1 MKGELTKEK
10 KFEPTPEMKAKI
22 DELIRK
28 VEAQEVRELS
38 ADELD
43 GVAGG
48 QGCFARDGVA
58 YISTDTPMGDMTV
71 DEFDDIV
78 KWAYDTCGVDNA
90 IGMANEL
97 FPSIYNE
104 KTLRTGGPEYMRDT
118 LRSRIIHMASG
129 DFNPFSIWGTWS

>member
-28 VEAQEVRELS
+28 VEAQEVR
-38 ADELD
+38 
-43 GVAGG
+43 
-48 QGCFARDGVA
+48 
-58 YISTDTPMGDMTV
+58 
-71 DEFDDIV
+71 
-78 KWAYDTCGVDNA
+78 
-90 IGMANEL
+90 EL

-129 DFNPFSIWGTWS
+129 DFNPFSIWG

>member
-10 KFEPTPEMKAKI
+10 KFEPTPEMKAQI
-22 DELIRK
+22 EELIRK

-71 DEFDDIV
+71 DEFYDIV

-129 DFNPFSIWGTWS
+129 DFNPFSIWG

>member
-1 MKGELTKEK
+1 LKGELTKEK

-48 QGCFARDGVA
+48 
-58 YISTDTPMGDMTV
+58 
-71 DEFDDIV
+71 
-78 KWAYDTCGVDNA
+78 
-90 IGMANEL
+90 
-97 FPSIYNE
+97 
-104 KTLRTGGPEYMRDT
+104 PEYMRDT

-129 DFNPFSIWGTWS
+129 DFNPFSIWG

>member
-1 MKGELTKEK
+1 LKGELTKEK

-58 YISTDTPMGDMTV
+58 YISTDTPMSDMTV
-71 DEFDDIV
+71 DEFYDIV

-129 DFNPFSIWGTWS
+129 DFNPFSIWG

>member
-58 YISTDTPMGDMTV
+58 YISTDTPMCDMTV
-71 DEFDDIV
+71 DEFYDIV

-129 DFNPFSIWGTWS
+129 DFNPFSIWG

>member
-1 MKGELTKEK
+1 LKGELTKEK

-58 YISTDTPMGDMTV
+58 YISTDTPMCDMTV
-71 DEFDDIV
+71 DEFYDIV

-129 DFNPFSIWGTWS
+129 DFNPFSIWG

>member
-48 QGCFARDGVA
+48 
-58 YISTDTPMGDMTV
+58 
-71 DEFDDIV
+71 
-78 KWAYDTCGVDNA
+78 
-90 IGMANEL
+90 
-97 FPSIYNE
+97 
-104 KTLRTGGPEYMRDT
+104 PEYMRDT
-118 LRSRIIHMASG
+118 RRSRIIHMASG
-129 DFNPFSIWGTWS
+129 DSNPFSIWG

>member
-1 MKGELTKEK
+1 LKGELTKEK

-48 QGCFARDGVA
+48 QGCFARDSVA

-71 DEFDDIV
+71 DEFYDIV

-129 DFNPFSIWGTWS
+129 DFNPFSIWG

>member
-48 QGCFARDGVA
+48 
-58 YISTDTPMGDMTV
+58 
-71 DEFDDIV
+71 
-78 KWAYDTCGVDNA
+78 
-90 IGMANEL
+90 
-97 FPSIYNE
+97 
-104 KTLRTGGPEYMRDT
+104 PEYMRDT
-118 LRSRIIHMASG
+118 LRSRLIHYFTG
-129 DFNPFSIWGTWS
+129 DNFNPYSIWGTWS

>member
-1 MKGELTKEK
+1 LKGELTKEK

-71 DEFDDIV
+71 DEFYDIV

-129 DFNPFSIWGTWS
+129 DFNPFSIWG

>member
-1 MKGELTKEK
+1 MEK

-48 QGCFARDGVA
+48 QGCFVRDGVA

-71 DEFDDIV
+71 DEFYDIV
-78 KWAYDTCGVDNA
+78 KWVYDTCGVDNA

-129 DFNPFSIWGTWS
+129 DFNPFSIWGTWG

>member
-1 MKGELTKEK
+1 LKGELTKEK

-58 YISTDTPMGDMTV
+58 YISTDTPMCDMTV
-71 DEFDDIV
+71 DEFYDIV

-129 DFNPFSIWGTWS
+129 DFNPFSVWG

>member
-1 MKGELTKEK
+1 LKGELTKEK

-71 DEFDDIV
+71 DEFYDIV

-129 DFNPFSIWGTWS
+129 DFNPFSVWG

>member
-71 DEFDDIV
+71 DEFYDIV

>member
-1 MKGELTKEK
+1 MEK

-48 QGCFARDGVA
+48 QGCFVRDGVA

-71 DEFDDIV
+71 DDYYELVKLVYDSYGLDIAV
-78 KWAYDTCGVDNA
+78 NFALDIDPSVF
-90 IGMANEL
+90 NERAL
-97 FPSIYNE
+97 
-104 KTLRTGGPEYMRDT
+104 LTGGPEYMRDT
-118 LRSRIIHMASG
+118 LRSRIIHGITG
-129 DFNPFSIWGTWS
+129 DNVNPWSIWGTWG

>member
-71 DEFDDIV
+71 DEFYDIV

-129 DFNPFSIWGTWS
+129 DFNPFSIWG

>member
-71 DEFDDIV
+71 DEFYDIV

-129 DFNPFSIWGTWS
+129 DFNPFSVWG